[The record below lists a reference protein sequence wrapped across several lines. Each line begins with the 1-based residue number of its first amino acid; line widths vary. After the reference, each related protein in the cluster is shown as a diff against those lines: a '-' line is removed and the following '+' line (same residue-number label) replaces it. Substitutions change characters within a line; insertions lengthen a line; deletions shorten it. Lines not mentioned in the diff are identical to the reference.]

1 MLLLIFFLSHIAI
14 HLGTFFLKPFWSF
27 ACILWFPTLYLYKF
41 EFVCMYVCVY
51 FMCFLPV
58 VIVFFLILVVCFFLF
73 AYFFLKKKEEAGM
86 GLDWWKHGEDW
97 GRSGK
102 GEAVID
108 ICCINFQ

>member
-1 MLLLIFFLSHIAI
+1 LL
-14 HLGTFFLKPFWSF
+14 
-27 ACILWFPTLYLYKF
+27 
-41 EFVCMYVCVY
+41 
-51 FMCFLPV
+51 
-58 VIVFFLILVVCFFLF
+58 FLF